1 MEYLNIIYS
10 SRRVRPGN
18 DVEVRW
24 DVHAPDLKEWMSFL
38 DLDIYLDA
46 LNLVGVGPGM
56 PSFPISV
63 ASAHI
68 NTHIGSLTF
77 MLPKTVPPGTY
88 ELTFSLALHS
98 KARGTHEIYVPHSPL
113 PILVLDSGG
122 GDTQKRARIDSV
134 HPDRYSIAQLA
145 DGKAVRFELRGENLN
160 LITTMNG
167 VLSGRATSNYGI
179 ALFIIERGSEVM
191 KLSASLSHQQLSWLK
206 PGLADIVI
214 RTAQGKAIAQ
224 VRLY

>member
-10 SRRVRPGN
+10 SRRVSPGN

-24 DVHAPDLKEWMSFL
+24 DVHAPDLKEWTSFL

-77 MLPKTVPPGTY
+77 MLPKTVPDGNY
-88 ELTFSLALHS
+88 ELTFTLSLYS
-98 KARGTHEIYVPHSPL
+98 KSRGRHEIYVPHSPL
-113 PILVLDSGG
+113 SILVSSPRGH
-122 GDTQKRARIDSV
+122 DTQKRARIDSV
-134 HPDRYSIAQLA
+134 HPDRYSIEQLA
-145 DGKAVRFELRGENLN
+145 KGKAVRFELRGENLD

-179 ALFIIERGSEVM
+179 ALFVIERGSEVM
-191 KLSASLSHQQLSWLK
+191 KVSATLSYQQLSWLK

-214 RTAQGKAIAQ
+214 RTAQGQVIAQ